1 MGFITPTHAWEETDS
16 LVTVRVDI
24 KGVPRSSLD
33 VFASSCYLKVNAP
46 PYLFSC
52 DLEGEIVDAECVA
65 TVDAKGVEFRCP
77 KAFPGTT
84 WGRLRRETKEGGPET
99 KSLTAERRRASVEA
113 AHARVTAE
121 KKAAVE
127 KKAQMDKAYLE
138 KQWAL
143 ERTRRE
149 TIERRQDEEMSL
161 ERERLRRWQEEGDAR
176 AAAGVLSYD
185 SGEDIEYDSD
195 DDAETRAAKQKRTR
209 VAREREFADAI
220 LTPDAVAAAESEDAA
235 GVALIGVPDE
245 ALEKMLVADDDD
257 EDAENAA
264 REARVAEAKAKAKAK
279 AVADAAAARSA
290 ERARSVPPP
299 PRDDARGRGIH
310 QTGDG
315 PHAGARVSRARDSRM
330 ETFAFEE
337 RHEQYAS

>member
-1 MGFITPTHAWEETDS
+1 M
-16 LVTVRVDI
+16 
-24 KGVPRSSLD
+24 
-33 VFASSCYLKVNAP
+33 
-46 PYLFSC
+46 
-52 DLEGEIVDAECVA
+52 
-65 TVDAKGVEFRCP
+65 
-77 KAFPGTT
+77 
-84 WGRLRRETKEGGPET
+84 
-99 KSLTAERRRASVEA
+99 
-113 AHARVTAE
+113 TAE

-235 GVALIGVPDE
+235 GVALAEVPDE
-245 ALEKMLVADDDD
+245 ALEKMLVADDDDD

-264 REARVAEAKAKAKAK
+264 REARVAEAKVKAKAK

-299 PRDDARGRGIH
+299 ARRRAW
-310 QTGDG
+310 TWDS
-315 PHAGARVSRARDSRM
+315 PNWRRTTCRRARLANAR
-330 ETFAFEE
+330 FASGNV
-337 RHEQYAS
+337 RVRRATQTVR